1 MIKVDIPEEFLT
13 LCEIMVSAFQVPMDE
28 KMIGAYWLGLKDLAF
43 EVVTEGVYASLKT
56 HEFKSIPSI
65 ALIRRLGVGRTSGSE
80 WGVALGRVM
89 QSKKLL
95 LSPAIGDVNRAK
107 EFVGKKGCMT
117 LEAIGGSKRLRDM
130 PSGEYSGFV
139 AQFRDVYQ
147 SISSEM
153 AGGQP
158 LFGPQKLRPIENQST
173 EKKRIG

>member
-1 MIKVDIPEEFLT
+1 
-13 LCEIMVSAFQVPMDE
+13 
-28 KMIGAYWLGLKDLAF
+28 LARA
-43 EVVTEGVYASLKT
+43 EGVFSALKT

-89 QSKKLL
+89 QSKQLL
-95 LSPAIGDVNRAK
+95 LSPVSEDVKRAK
-107 EFVGKKGCMT
+107 EFVGRKGCMT

-130 PSGEYSGFV
+130 PSGEYNGFV

-158 LFGPQKLRPIENQST
+158 LFGPQKLRPIENQPT
-173 EKKRIG
+173 ERKRIR